1 MELQEIV
8 KRSQPERY
16 VLPDIINSDYGLIDL
31 SKFGMQTIPQWGKRK
46 SNPSRR
52 ATLKISTFRG
62 ISSNAIHYYGTM
74 ELQGIFIST
83 AEDKGKPA
91 HNTMA
96 VENKFFPQL
105 EYSHTLKLRRPVTEE
120 DKKADKEA
128 KCEADIRFDYY
139 EVGDLTDRFDKIWDL
154 VSFAKI
160 VFDARLKG
168 SWELFVA
175 YSWANTPIPIN
186 ELSFNKFE

>member
-8 KRSQPERY
+8 KRSEPERY
-16 VLPDIINSDYGLIDL
+16 VLPDIIDSDYGLIDL
-31 SKFGMQTIPQWGKRK
+31 SEFGMQTVPQWGRRK
-46 SNPSRR
+46 NNPCRR

-62 ISSNAIHYYGTM
+62 ISSNAIHYYGTI

-83 AEDKGKPA
+83 AEDKEKPE

-96 VENKFFPQL
+96 VEKEFFPQL

-120 DKKADKEA
+120 DKEADKEA
-128 KCEADIRFDYY
+128 RCEADIRFDHYQ
-139 EVGDLTDRFDKIWDL
+139 VGALTDRFNKIEDL
-154 VSFAKI
+154 VSFAKV

-168 SWELFVA
+168 LWELYIE
-175 YSWANTPIPIN
+175 YSWTGRPKPID
-186 ELSFNKFE
+186 ELFNKFE